1 MSEPLTAKESELA
14 GRVHRLQDAGKRPTL
29 AGGGM
34 VAETL
39 NSISA
44 HVPPLLIQAALV
56 VFLAYHAWDY
66 FNRAQQM
73 VAQVESKRA
82 EAAQAQAETDA
93 KNTLIKGNTAALA
106 TLIAELDK
114 TQADAATAK
123 ADAEA
128 QAARIRGDSVR
139 LATLKAEL
147 ENTQAESVKAQ
158 AEADAQTQIIG
169 GLPATSLYAF
179 STTIFDLPQFYP
191 QRSRQIGR
199 SLSLL

>member
-1 MSEPLTAKESELA
+1 MALPFRLLA
-14 GRVHRLQDAGKRPTL
+14 WQT
-29 AGGGM
+29 
-34 VAETL
+34 
-39 NSISA
+39 
-44 HVPPLLIQAALV
+44 HVPPVLIQAALV

-73 VAQVESKRA
+73 VAQVESKHA

-106 TLIAELDK
+106 TLIAELEK

-128 QAARIRGDSVR
+128 QAAKIRGDSVR

-158 AEADAQTQIIG
+158 AEADAQIQIIG
-169 GLPATSLYAF
+169 GMPAAVAQKKAEVETAEAEAIAKIEAHKIIVKTAINPGWILN
-179 STTIFDLPQFYP
+179 
-191 QRSRQIGR
+191 GR
-199 SLSLL
+199 